1 MPLSSMSKQRRSF
14 RISTAV
20 LHAAVTS
27 ETVSILSRSDGSVF
41 SVLIVIA
48 VTSAGEGAGARAGAE
63 TQYIQDAQ
71 EASLLRVVRLL

>member
-41 SVLIVIA
+41 SVLVVIA
-48 VTSAGEGAGARAGAE
+48 VILAGAGAE
-63 TQYIQDAQ
+63 TQYIQDVQ
-71 EASLLRVVRLL
+71 EASLLHVFRLL

>member
-41 SVLIVIA
+41 SVLVVIA
-48 VTSAGEGAGARAGAE
+48 VTSAGVGARAGAE
-63 TQYIQDAQ
+63 DQYIQ